1 MQLNFNFLKKGSFL
15 ETDQNTS
22 TAQIQIKL
30 LMVAIENNFDFSGT
44 ITLIIR
50 ENIYALYNL
59 HQIGEQRN
67 VSKEI

>member
-1 MQLNFNFLKKGSFL
+1 M
-15 ETDQNTS
+15 
-22 TAQIQIKL
+22 
-30 LMVAIENNFDFSGT
+30 AIENKFYFSGA

-50 ENIYALYNL
+50 ENIYALKNL